1 MRNLQIT
8 LAAILGT
15 AISAAALAAPPWA
28 RLIPFKN
35 VEADVNQDYKLSDAN
50 GPWMIMA
57 TSFSGPGAA
66 QDAHNLV
73 LELRKEYNMEA
84 YVYEQAYDFTQK
96 VDGLGYN
103 QYGERK
109 KMRYAD
115 EGKYTS
121 IAVLV
126 GNFESVDD
134 GALEKTLEKLKD
146 AQPKCLSGDQ
156 SQTSQHDAI
165 KYLRRKIQE
174 AVTDKEKKEKGPM
187 GHAFVSRNPL
197 LPDEYFQQ
205 KGIEPL
211 VLKMNE
217 GVANSLLDCEGKYS
231 VRVATFAGA
240 TEVDAKKI
248 AEIESKNIVSGSRLA
263 VAAEKAE
270 RLTAKLRK
278 QGVPAYVFHDRSESI
293 VTVGSFSSVGAERA
307 DGKMEID
314 PQINRII
321 NDFRATPVAG
331 TANFTPKTIDGV
343 PFDVQPVPVT
353 VPKKSVGGDYAKWN
367 FLK

>member
-1 MRNLQIT
+1 MQNLQIT
-8 LAAILGT
+8 LAAILLAAT
-15 AISAAALAAPPWA
+15 SATALAAPPWS
-28 RLIPFKN
+28 RLIPFKT
-35 VEADVNQDYKLSDAN
+35 VEADVNQEYLLSDTN

-66 QDAHNLV
+66 QDAKNLV
-73 LELRKEYNMEA
+73 MELRKDYNMEA
-84 YVYEQAYDFTQK
+84 YVYEQSYDFTQK
-96 VDGLGYN
+96 VQGLGFN

-109 KMRYAD
+109 TMRYAD

-121 IAVLV
+121 VAVLV
-126 GNFESVDD
+126 GNFETVDD
-134 GALEKTLEKLKD
+134 GGLQKTLEKLKD
-146 AQPKCLSGDQ
+146 AKPKCMTSET
-156 SQTSQHDAI
+156 QTTQNDAI
-165 KYLRRKIQE
+165 KYLRRKIRE
-174 AVTDKEKKEKGPM
+174 AVSDEEKKEKGPM

-197 LPDEYFQQ
+197 LPDEYFAP
-205 KGIEPL
+205 KGIDPL

-217 GVANSLLDCEGKYS
+217 GAPNSLLECEGKYS
-231 VRVATFAGA
+231 VRVATFTGA

-278 QGVPAYVFHDRSESI
+278 QGIPAYVFHDRSESM
-293 VTVGSFSSVGAERA
+293 VTVGSFDSVGTERP
-307 DGKMEID
+307 DGKVEIN

-321 NDFRATPVAG
+321 NDFRATPEPG
-331 TANFTPKTIDGV
+331 TVNFKPKTIDGV

-353 VPKKSVGGDYAKWN
+353 VPKRSVGADYAKWN
-367 FLK
+367 FWQK

>member
-8 LAAILGT
+8 LAAILL
-15 AISAAALAAPPWA
+15 AAVSAAALAAPPWA
-28 RLIPFKN
+28 RLIPFKS
-35 VEADVNQDYKLSDAN
+35 VEADVNQPYQLTDTN

-73 LELRKEYNMEA
+73 MELRKDFDMEA
-84 YVYEQAYDFTQK
+84 YVYEQSYDFTQK
-96 VDGLGYN
+96 VQGLGFN

-109 KMRYAD
+109 TMRYAD

-126 GNFESVDD
+126 GNFETVDD
-134 GALEKTLEKLKD
+134 DVLKKTLKDLKD
-146 AQPKCLSGDQ
+146 AKPKCMTGET
-156 SQTSQHDAI
+156 QTTQNDPI
-165 KYLRRKIQE
+165 KYLRRKIRE
-174 AVTDKEKKEKGPM
+174 AVTDEEKREKGPM

-197 LPDEYFQQ
+197 LPDEYFAP
-205 KGIEPL
+205 KGIDPL
-211 VLKMNE
+211 ILKINN
-217 GVANSLLDCEGKYS
+217 GVVNSLLDCEGKYS
-231 VRVATFAGA
+231 VRVATFSGA

-248 AEIESKNIVSGSRLA
+248 AEIEKKNDLSRTRLA
-263 VAAEKAE
+263 DAAEKAE
-270 RLTAKLRK
+270 RLTARLRK
-278 QGVPAYVFHDRSESI
+278 QGVPAYVFHDRSESM
-293 VTVGSFSSVGAERA
+293 VTVGSFDSVGTERA
-307 DGKMEID
+307 DGKMEIN

-321 NDFRATPVAG
+321 NDFRATPEPG
-331 TANFTPKTIDGV
+331 TANFKPKTIDGV

-353 VPKKSVGGDYAKWN
+353 VPKRSVGGEYAKWN

>member
-1 MRNLQIT
+1 MRNLQLT
-8 LAAILGT
+8 LAAILV
-15 AISAAALAAPPWA
+15 SALGASALALPPWA

-35 VEADVNQDYKLSDAN
+35 VEADVNQPYKLSDAN

-73 LELRKEYNMEA
+73 MELRKDFNLEA
-84 YVYEQAYDFTQK
+84 YVYEQSYDFTQK
-96 VDGLGYN
+96 VQGLGFN
-103 QYGERK
+103 QYGDRK
-109 KMRYAD
+109 TMRYAD

-126 GNFESVDD
+126 GNYESVDD
-134 GALEKTLEKLKD
+134 GNLEKALETLKLAK
-146 AQPKCLSGDQ
+146 PKCLSGDT
-156 SQTSQHDAI
+156 QTTQNDAI
-165 KYLRRKIQE
+165 KYLRRKIHE
-174 AVTDKEKKEKGPM
+174 AVTTEDKRKKGPM

-205 KGIEPL
+205 KGIDPL

-217 GVANSLLDCEGKYS
+217 GAANSLLDCEGKYS

-248 AEIESKNIVSGSRLA
+248 AEIEEKNLVSGSRLA
-263 VAAEKAE
+263 VAAERAE
-270 RLTAKLRK
+270 RLTARLRK

-293 VTVGSFSSVGAERA
+293 VTVGAFDSVGSERA
-307 DGKMEID
+307 DGKMEIN
-314 PQINRII
+314 PQVNRVIE
-321 NDFRATPVAG
+321 DFKAKPAQTGGYA
-331 TANFTPKTIDGV
+331 PKTIDGI

-353 VPKKSVGGDYAKWN
+353 VPKKSVGSDYAKWN

>member
-1 MRNLQIT
+1 MRNLQLT
-8 LAAILGT
+8 LAAVLVLAT
-15 AISAAALAAPPWA
+15 SAAALALPPWA
-28 RLIPFKN
+28 RLIPFKS
-35 VEADVNQDYKLSDAN
+35 VDADVNEEYKLTDSN

-73 LELRKEYNMEA
+73 LELRKDHNMEA
-84 YVYEQAYDFTQK
+84 YVYEQSYDFTETI
-96 VDGLGYN
+96 DGLGYN

-126 GNFESVDD
+126 GNFDSVDD
-134 GALEKTLEKLKD
+134 SKLKD
-146 AQPKCLSGDQ
+146 ALDDLKKAHPKCLSGDN
-156 SQTSQHDAI
+156 SETSQHDAI
-165 KYLRRKIQE
+165 KYLRRKIRE
-174 AVTDKEKKEKGPM
+174 AVTTDEKAKKGPM

-205 KGIEPL
+205 KGVDPL
-211 VLKMNE
+211 VLKMND

-231 VRVATFAGA
+231 VRVATFTGA

-248 AEIESKNIVSGSRLA
+248 QEIVEGNIVSGSRLA

-278 QGVPAYVFHDRSESI
+278 QGVPAYVFHDRSESM
-293 VTVGSFSSVGAERA
+293 VTVGSFNSVGTERS

-314 PQINRII
+314 PQINRVI
-321 NDFRATPVAG
+321 NDFRATPVPG

-353 VPKKSVGGDYAKWN
+353 VPKKSVGSSYAKWN